1 MNFVKTEG
9 SFESSSKLANIVYA
23 KYVPIDGEVKA
34 VLQIAHGMA
43 EHKERYE
50 NFANFLCSIGVA
62 VYINDHLGHG
72 GSIANNDEKGY
83 FGENGYKTLM
93 EDCAIL
99 TDIAKDDYPAIPY
112 FIFGHSMGSF
122 IVRNYLVKYGDNV
135 DAAII
140 CGTGGANPAAGMGIS
155 MAKLIGKIKGN
166 DHYRSKFINNLAFG
180 SYNKRFDGRTEFD
193 WLTKDTDIVDAYIAD
208 EDCGFLFTVNGF
220 IGLFSAL
227 KDANSKETIDNT
239 PNIPIIFIAG
249 QDDPVGNYGKGVL
262 SVYDNMLKSG
272 HDKVD
277 MILYPKARHEILN
290 ESDTVNDIY
299 RDIENFI
306 NANL

>member
-72 GSIANNDEKGY
+72 GSVTNNDEKGY

-93 EDCAIL
+93 DDCSIL

-122 IVRNYLVKYGDNV
+122 IVRNYLIKYGDNV

-140 CGTGGANPAAGMGIS
+140 CGTGGPNPAAGMGIS
-155 MAKLIGKIKGN
+155 MAKIIGKLKGS

-180 SYNKRFDGRTEFD
+180 SYNKRFEGRTEFD
-193 WLTKDTDIVDAYIAD
+193 WLSKDNDIVDTYIAD

-227 KDANSKETIDNT
+227 KDANSKETIDST

-262 SVYDNMLKSG
+262 SVYDNMIKSG

-290 ESDTVNDIY
+290 ESDIVNDIY

>member
-23 KYVPIDGEVKA
+23 KYVPINGEVKA
-34 VLQIAHGMA
+34 VMQIAHGMA

-50 NFANFLCSIGVA
+50 RFAEFLCSIGVA

-72 GSIANNDEKGY
+72 GSVSNENEKGY
-83 FGENGYKTLM
+83 FGDNGYRTLM
-93 EDCAIL
+93 DDCALL
-99 TDIAKDDYPAIPY
+99 TDIAKEDYPAIPY

-155 MAKLIGKIKGN
+155 MSKLVGKLKGG

-180 SYNKRFDGRTEFD
+180 SYNKKFEGRTDFD
-193 WLTKDTDIVDAYIAD
+193 WLTKDNDIVDAYIAD
-208 EDCGFLFTVNGF
+208 DDCGFLFTVNGF

-227 KDANSKETIDNT
+227 KDANSKETIENT

-262 SVYDNMLKSG
+262 SVYDFMLKSG

-290 ESDTVNDIY
+290 ESDTVADIY